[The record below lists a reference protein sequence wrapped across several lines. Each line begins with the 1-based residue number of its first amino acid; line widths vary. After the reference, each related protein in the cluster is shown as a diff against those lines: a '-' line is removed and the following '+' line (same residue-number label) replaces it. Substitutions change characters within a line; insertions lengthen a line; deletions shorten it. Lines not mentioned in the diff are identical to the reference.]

1 MKTKYQSIFV
11 ALLACAI
18 ILAIGIGSTSSNHR
32 RQIAAASSPSQD
44 APITIVATGI
54 TTAKTTAPVI
64 VDSGPIKIT
73 TSNHIYSNLIINNAD
88 RYGQYG
94 ISIDANANTISNI
107 VLENITINNPHGMG
121 ICLYEDSG
129 PATIENIVI
138 YHCTINDAGDDNTS
152 ENNGW
157 IAGIDI
163 AEGDSDLTVSN
174 IYLIDC
180 EVNGSLESCYHTEQA
195 PTKNNVVFLD
205 NDAQNS
211 GQKPNYTFGYGYLIS
226 GDVIFYGNAVEN
238 CVGGDVHYY
247 GVYLL
252 PFGVYQGNNITRIAQ
267 GNCKGISM
275 YDGSNYTV
283 ILYSTDGNP
292 VSQTIIIGGN
302 NHEVSFPYYFIQ
314 TY

>member
-1 MKTKYQSIFV
+1 M
-11 ALLACAI
+11 
-18 ILAIGIGSTSSNHR
+18 
-32 RQIAAASSPSQD
+32 
-44 APITIVATGI
+44 
-54 TTAKTTAPVI
+54 
-64 VDSGPIKIT
+64 DSRPIKIT
-73 TSNHIYSNLIINNAD
+73 TSNHTYSNLIINNAN

-94 ISIDANANTISNI
+94 ISIDANANTISDI

-129 PATIENIVI
+129 PATIENVVI

-174 IYLIDC
+174 IYVIDC

-195 PTKNNVVFLD
+195 PTKNNVIFLD
-205 NDAQNS
+205 NDARNS
-211 GQKPNYTFGYGYLIS
+211 GQKPSYTFGYGYLIS
-226 GDVIFYGNAVEN
+226 GDVIFYGNTAEN
-238 CVGGDVHYY
+238 CAGGDVYY
-247 GVYLL
+247 HRVYSL
-252 PFGVYQGNNITRIAQ
+252 PFGVDQENTITRIAQ

-275 YDGSNYTV
+275 YDGSSYTV
-283 ILYSTDGNP
+283 ILYSVDGNP
-292 VSQTIIIGGN
+292 VSQTITVGGN
-302 NHEVSFPYYFIQ
+302 NYEVSFPYYFIQ

>member
-1 MKTKYQSIFV
+1 MKTKYFGIFV

-18 ILAIGIGSTSSNHR
+18 ILAVGIGNASSNHH

-44 APITIVATGI
+44 SPVTIVATGI
-54 TTAKTTAPVI
+54 TTAKTTIPVI
-64 VDSGPIKIT
+64 VDSGPIKIK
-73 TSNHIYSNLIINNAD
+73 TSNHTYSNLIINDAD

-174 IYLIDC
+174 IYVIDC

-252 PFGVYQGNNITRIAQ
+252 PFGVYQGNNIL
-267 GNCKGISM
+267 M
-275 YDGSNYTV
+275 
-283 ILYSTDGNP
+283 
-292 VSQTIIIGGN
+292 VS
-302 NHEVSFPYYFIQ
+302 
-314 TY
+314 